1 MSDLIDT
8 LSEAAARGVEVT
20 IIVNDH
26 PAPVLRYKWQHN
38 EYRDCAVSTFKA
50 AGLEIRAV
58 DQDGDASYW
67 TLKRGKTV
75 LAEGEIW
82 DWQPYYHFDA
92 ALMAAEAALLAEVRA
107 RLATLSSQEPT
118 P

>member
-20 IIVNDH
+20 ILVNDH
-26 PAPVLRYKWQHN
+26 PEPVLRYRWQHK

-50 AGLEIRAV
+50 AGFEIRAV

-67 TLKRGKTV
+67 TLKRGKSV
-75 LAEGEIW
+75 LAKGEIW
-82 DWQPYYHFDA
+82 DCNPYYHFDS

-107 RLATLSSQEPT
+107 RLSVITSGASS
-118 P
+118 